1 MASVPAP
8 KPAGSPDTSTKSVP
22 VPKDGEAFGGCGKGR

>member
-8 KPAGSPDTSTKSVP
+8 KPTGSPDTSTKSVP
-22 VPKDGEAFGGCGKGR
+22 VPKDGEAFGGAGKGR